1 MTTQRK
7 HRWATG
13 VVTGVLATWSLAVLA
28 ETAARDQPPAGKVR
42 DLDYGDVLFH
52 FFQDDYFESLV
63 RLEVS
68 RDLKRIDHH
77 AAEAEL
83 LSGGLYLSL
92 GLHLEASRIFNRL
105 LAGPVPQSVSDR
117 AHFYLARIGYQRGYH
132 EEARR
137 SLERIRAPLPGAL
150 ESERRLL
157 TSNVLMALG
166 RFSEAAGALQQVG
179 ADDWAPY
186 ARFNLGVALV
196 RAGETEQGRSFLE
209 AVGSM
214 PARSE
219 EERSLRDRAN
229 LALGFALLQ
238 QRAGEPA
245 VAALSRVRLDGPYT
259 NRALLGLG
267 WAESVV
273 RRPERALVPWLE
285 LRERRLLD
293 AAVQESYLAVP
304 YAYAQLASN
313 GQAAQQYRTAIDAYS
328 AEAARIEESI
338 ASIRG
343 GGFLDAILAAAPRN
357 ETVGW
362 FWQLQNAPDAP
373 HTRYLYHLLA
383 SHEFQEGLKNY
394 RDLRIMQRN
403 LVRWRDSLAAFD
415 EMIVAREQA
424 AERRAPRKDEV
435 LGSIDLEALAG
446 RQTRLAARI
455 DAIASRRDVTALAT
469 GEQARQWQALARV
482 ASVIATL
489 PAGPQREALDERA
502 RLLRGTLLWQL
513 DADYKLRL
521 HNLQSNLGDVQ
532 AALDEARGRVA
543 LVGQASET
551 APRNTVGFA
560 SRVAELSG
568 RIADLEPRIAA
579 TAARQEQVLA
589 ATAVRELEA
598 QKGRLASYAMQAQFA
613 LASIYDGAA
622 AGGGR

>member
-7 HRWATG
+7 HRWTTSVACA
-13 VVTGVLATWSLAVLA
+13 LASWSLAAMA
-28 ETAARDQPPAGKVR
+28 EPAARDLPPPGKVH

-68 RDLKRIDHH
+68 RDFKRIDHH
-77 AAEAEL
+77 AADAEL

-117 AHFYLARIGYQRGYH
+117 AHFYLARIGYQRGYY

-157 TSNVLMALG
+157 ASNVLMALG
-166 RFSEAAGALQQVG
+166 RFDEAAGALQQVG
-179 ADDWAPY
+179 TDDWAPY

-196 RAGETEQGRSFLE
+196 RAGEIEQGKAFLE

-267 WAESVV
+267 WAESDVS
-273 RRPERALVPWLE
+273 RPERALVPWLE

-313 GQAAQQYRTAIDAYS
+313 GQAAQQYRTAIDAYA
-328 AEAARIEESI
+328 AEAVRIDESI

-343 GGFLDAILAAAPRN
+343 GGFLDAILDAAPKH

-383 SHEFQEGLKNY
+383 THEFQEGLKNY

-403 LVRWRDSLAAFD
+403 LVRWRESLAAFD
-415 EMIVAREQA
+415 EMIAAREQA
-424 AERRAPRKDEV
+424 AARRAPRKDEV
-435 LGSIDLEALAG
+435 LGAVDLDAMAG
-446 RQTRLAARI
+446 RQAELAARVGE
-455 DAIASRRDVTALAT
+455 IASRREVTALAT
-469 GEQARQWQALARV
+469 SEEARHWQALDRVEAAIAR
-482 ASVIATL
+482 L
-489 PAGPQREALDERA
+489 PAGAQRQALDDRA

-513 DADYKLRL
+513 DAEYKPRLQKLR
-521 HNLQSNLGDVQ
+521 SALGGSQ
-532 AALDEARGRVA
+532 AALDEARARVA
-543 LVGQASET
+543 LVGQAGET
-551 APRNTVGFA
+551 APRNTVAFA
-560 SRVAELSG
+560 SRVTELSR
-568 RIADLEPRIAA
+568 RIAVLEPRIAA
-579 TAARQEQVLA
+579 TAAAQERVLA
-589 ATAVRELEA
+589 ATAVRELES
-598 QKGRLASYAMQAQFA
+598 QKGRIASYAMQAQFA